1 MTRNKIWAAL
11 AAALALTSACAIDDT
26 ETSQQQ
32 PSVITRADTIVSPAL
47 ARAVAETYA
56 LPGEAPV
63 VRHVRS
69 SSSRA
74 DSSGRPAMFG
84 FNFEEGGFVVI
95 AADFEFSPILA
106 FADEGTIDVA
116 NPLPGQDEWLDNTR
130 LAIEA
135 VRGRNTSDDN
145 ERSLRIGA
153 DFEERLQWTP
163 LLDRL
168 ASRGDVDSGEVSRAR
183 EVIDSAICM
192 TCPPPPPQPEACTS
206 YTKQN
211 PPQLTLTT
219 WGQGC
224 NYNQKTPLIAGGPC
238 GHALTGCTATALG
251 QVVFRH
257 QHAPGHGYMWQ
268 YVPLGPTG
276 VYAAGP
282 FVRAALL
289 RDLGDAA
296 SSVYGANATTAT
308 TANAAAALQSFGYAT
323 VLGSLPYGLSNVA
336 IPEIDAARPLLIRGA
351 SDSGGHIWVVD
362 TYIRYKG
369 LPAGCKVN
377 ASHSQKYFRYN
388 WGWDGGSNGYY
399 KEMDYGGY
407 TGNRKYI
414 TARPI

>member
-11 AAALALTSACAIDDT
+11 AAALALTPACTTDDT

-32 PSVITRADTIVSPAL
+32 PSVVTRADTIVSPTL

-106 FADEGTIDVA
+106 FADSGTIDVA
-116 NPLPGQDEWLDNTR
+116 SPLPGQDEWLDNTR

-135 VRGRNTSDDN
+135 VRDRSTSDDH
-145 ERSLRIGA
+145 ERSLRIAA
-153 DFEERLQWTP
+153 DFDERLQWTP

-168 ASRGDVDSGEVSRAR
+168 ASRGDVDPGEVSRAR
-183 EVIDSAICM
+183 EVIDGAICM
-192 TCPPPPPQPEACTS
+192 TCPPPDQTCEA
-206 YTKQN
+206 YTKVN
-211 PPQLTLTT
+211 PPQLTSTT
-219 WGQGC
+219 WGQAC
-224 NYNQKTPLIAGGPC
+224 SFNQKTPQIVGGPC
-238 GHALTGCTATALG
+238 GRALTGCTATALG

-257 QHAPGHGYMWQ
+257 RHATGHSYDWSIISST
-268 YVPLGPTG
+268 P
-276 VYAAGP
+276 AGGGAGGRV
-282 FVRAALL
+282 VRAQLL
-289 RDLGDAA
+289 SDLGVAA
-296 SSVYGANATTAT
+296 SSVYGASSTGAT
-308 TANAAAALQSFGYAT
+308 TANAAVALQSFGYAT
-323 VLGSLPYGLSNVA
+323 VLGNLPFGLQSVA
-336 IPEIDAARPLLIRGA
+336 IPEIDASRPLLIRGEN
-351 SDSGGHIWVVD
+351 SSGGHIWVVD

-369 LPAGCKVN
+369 IPAGCKVD
-377 ASHSQKYFRYN
+377 ASHKQKYFRYN
-388 WGWDGGSNGYY
+388 WGWEGNSNGYY

-407 TGNRKYI
+407 NGGRQYI